1 MKMEIKNRI
10 VFALSVLLCAL
21 STHSSGSDPQINWT
35 PPSFSLSD
43 ASGVT
48 FNYPDDIE
56 RPTIVLF
63 WATWCPYC
71 RALMPHLQS
80 ILDEY
85 GEQVEVIAL
94 NIREDED
101 PVEYLDRFGF
111 QFRLTLRRPAPGDH
125 LEANG

>member
-1 MKMEIKNRI
+1 M
-10 VFALSVLLCAL
+10 
-21 STHSSGSDPQINWT
+21 
-35 PPSFSLSD
+35 
-43 ASGVT
+43 T

-125 LEANG
+125 LEATP